1 MYQAL
6 YRQYRPK
13 TFDEVL
19 GQEHITR
26 TLRQQVLKG
35 NIGHAY
41 LFSGTRGTGKTSAAK
56 ILSRAVNC
64 LNPQNGNPCNECEI
78 CKGILDESIMDVIEM
93 DAASN
98 NSVDDVRDLKE
109 KVIYPPSRARFKV
122 YIIDEVHMLSKGAF
136 NALLKT
142 LEEPPKHLI
151 FILATTEPERLPQT
165 ILSRCQ
171 RFDFKRITNK
181 DIVLNMKN
189 ITDGLNVEIED
200 KVLSLI
206 ARNSDGAMRDALSL
220 LDQCISFNNEKISY
234 EDATNILGMANK
246 YIIFD
251 MVNNINNK
259 DLQKTLFAID
269 DIIQNG
275 KDINQ
280 FIKDLIRHYRD
291 LMVAK
296 SSRNPMELIET
307 EDTEDYIE
315 QSKGMSLEYILKT
328 LDVLSHAESQAKWSS
343 QPRIILEMAAIK
355 LVSIEEELSLEERI
369 KRLEQ
374 GMIPGKPAENLKPA
388 QQRPAYSMEKQASNI
403 STQKPPQQKPVEN
416 KLVENKDEKSDSQ
429 HKATDQ
435 PKDMA
440 NDNIAPDG
448 YTLTFDRIH
457 SEWPKIL
464 QNIKAKK
471 INIYALI
478 MEGQLISFENE
489 LLTIAYDDGFG
500 FHKEAVSAQQ
510 NKEFVEDI
518 VSKYFNRNISIHFY
532 MKAELPS
539 KAFNADNKSEK
550 EEVIKNVI
558 EFFGEENV
566 EVK

>member
-26 TLRQQVLKG
+26 TLRHQVLKG

-64 LNPQNGNPCNECEI
+64 LNPQDGNPCNECEI
-78 CKGILDESIMDVIEM
+78 CRGILDESIMDVIEM

-109 KVIYPPSRARFKV
+109 KVIYPPSRARYKV

-171 RFDFKRITNK
+171 RFDFKRLTNK
-181 DIVLNMKN
+181 DLLINMRNITNRLNIEIDDRVLN
-189 ITDGLNVEIED
+189 
-200 KVLSLI
+200 LI
-206 ARNSDGAMRDALSL
+206 SRNSDGAMRDALSL
-220 LDQCISFNNEKISY
+220 LDQLISYKSQNISY
-234 EDATNILGMANK
+234 EDATDILGIA
-246 YIIFD
+246 
-251 MVNNINNK
+251 NK
-259 DLQKTLFAID
+259 DLIFNMVNDLKDKSLERVLFSID
-269 DIIQNG
+269 EIIQNG

-280 FIKDLIRHYRD
+280 FIKDLIRHFRD

-296 SSRNPMELIET
+296 ASKAPSEIIEA
-307 EDTEDYIE
+307 EDVEEYIE
-315 QSKGMSLEYILKT
+315 QANSMSLDYILKS
-328 LDVLSHAESQAKWSS
+328 LQILSQAEAQAKWST
-343 QPRIILEMAAIK
+343 QPRIILEMAVIK
-355 LVSIEEELSLEERI
+355 LVNIEEELSLEERV

-374 GMIPGKPAENLKPA
+374 GIRPTSSKANTPEKESSPKAEAKTPAV
-388 QQRPAYSMEKQASNI
+388 QGQEK
-403 STQKPPQQKPVEN
+403 KEVPV
-416 KLVENKDEKSDSQ
+416 DSQ
-429 HKATDQ
+429 KYQD
-435 PKDMA
+435 
-440 NDNIAPDG
+440 NDISKGLQSNEDDG
-448 YTLTFDRIH
+448 YTLTFDRIN
-457 SEWPKIL
+457 SEWPKVL

-478 MEGQLISFENE
+478 MEGELISFENN
-489 LLTIAYDDGFG
+489 LLTIAYKDGFG
-500 FHKEAVSAQQ
+500 FHKEAVSAPQ

-518 VSKYFNRNISIHFY
+518 VSKYFNRKITIHYY
-532 MKAELPS
+532 MKSELP
-539 KAFNADNKSEK
+539 NKVAKVNLTDEK
-550 EEVIKNVI
+550 EEAIKSVID
-558 EFFGEENV
+558 FFGEGNV
-566 EVK
+566 EIK

>member
-64 LNPQNGNPCNECEI
+64 LNPHDGNPCNECEI

-109 KVIYPPSRARFKV
+109 KVIYPPSRARYKV

-171 RFDFKRITNK
+171 RFDFKRITIK
-181 DIVLNMKN
+181 DIVENMRSISNKLNIEIDDKA
-189 ITDGLNVEIED
+189 LN
-200 KVLSLI
+200 LI

-220 LDQCISFNNEKISY
+220 LDQCISFNDEKISY
-234 EDATNILGMANK
+234 EDATNILGIANK
-246 YIIFD
+246 YLIFD
-251 MVNNINNK
+251 MVNDIKEKNLEK
-259 DLQKTLFAID
+259 VLFAID
-269 DIIQNG
+269 EIIQNG

-280 FIKDLIRHYRD
+280 FIKDIIRHFRD

-296 SSRNPMELIET
+296 TSKNPAEIIET
-307 EDTEDYIE
+307 EDSEEYVV
-315 QSKGMSLEYILKT
+315 QSKTMRLEYILKALEILT
-328 LDVLSHAESQAKWSS
+328 TAEAQGKWST
-343 QPRIILEMAAIK
+343 QPRIILEMAVIK
-355 LVSIEEELSLEERI
+355 LVSIEEELSLEERV

-374 GMIPGKPAENLKPA
+374 GIKPAVINEQKATAASISKEKPII
-388 QQRPAYSMEKQASNI
+388 SEKP
-403 STQKPPQQKPVEN
+403 KPKAKEEN
-416 KLVENKDEKSDSQ
+416 KAPIEIVDDGSALEVEKIKN
-429 HKATDQ
+429 
-435 PKDMA
+435 
-440 NDNIAPDG
+440 
-448 YTLTFDRIH
+448 
-457 SEWPKIL
+457 EWTKVIQAIKI
-464 QNIKAKK
+464 KK

-478 MEGQLISFENE
+478 MEGEVISFENN
-489 LLTIAYDDGFG
+489 LLTIVYNEGFG
-500 FHKEAVSAQQ
+500 FHKEAVSSPQ

-518 VSKYFNRNISIHFY
+518 VSKYFNKNITIHFF
-532 MKAELPS
+532 MKGELPNNF
-539 KAFNADNKSEK
+539 KKEDTKSDKDEAIND
-550 EEVIKNVI
+550 VID
-558 EFFGEENV
+558 FFGKDIV
-566 EVK
+566 ELK

>member
-6 YRQYRPK
+6 YRKYRPK

-64 LNPQNGNPCNECEI
+64 LNPQDGNPCNECEI
-78 CKGILDESIMDVIEM
+78 CRGIIDESIMDVIEM

-109 KVIYPPSRARFKV
+109 KVIYPPARAKYKV

-181 DIVLNMKN
+181 DIVENMKRITNSLN
-189 ITDGLNVEIED
+189 INIED
-200 KVLSLI
+200 KALSLI

-220 LDQCISFNNEKISY
+220 LDQCISFNDEDITY
-234 EDATNILGMANK
+234 EDATNILGIANK
-246 YIIFD
+246 FLIFD
-251 MVNNINNK
+251 MVENIKEKNLEK
-259 DLQKTLFAID
+259 VLFKID
-269 DIIQNG
+269 EIVQNG

-280 FIKDLIRHYRD
+280 FIKDLIRHFRD
-291 LMVAK
+291 LMIAK
-296 SSRNPMELIET
+296 TSHNPAEIVES
-307 EDTEDYIE
+307 EDVERYIE
-315 QSKGMSLEYILKT
+315 QVKDMSLEYILKS
-328 LDVLSHAESQAKWSS
+328 LEILNSAEVQGKWST
-343 QPRIILEMAAIK
+343 QPRIILEMAVIK
-355 LVSIEEELSLEERI
+355 MVSIEKELSLEERI
-369 KRLEQ
+369 ERLEKGIRPVSVGQ
-374 GMIPGKPAENLKPA
+374 RNTPPSGISKPITNERTAIEE
-388 QQRPAYSMEKQASNI
+388 RPLVKKESPSATVKEG
-403 STQKPPQQKPVEN
+403 PVE
-416 KLVENKDEKSDSQ
+416 KTEIVDDGSELSLETI
-429 HKATDQ
+429 KA
-435 PKDMA
+435 
-440 NDNIAPDG
+440 
-448 YTLTFDRIH
+448 
-457 SEWPKIL
+457 EWQKVL
-464 QNIKAKK
+464 QNIKNKK

-478 MEGQLISFENE
+478 MEGELISFENN
-489 LLTIAYDDGFG
+489 LLIIAYNDGFG
-500 FHKEAVSAQQ
+500 FHKEAISSPQ
-510 NKEFVEDI
+510 NKELVEEI
-518 VSKYFNRNISIHFY
+518 VSRYFNKNITIHFY
-532 MKAELPS
+532 MKSELTTKLNS
-539 KAFNADNKSEK
+539 KNEAKETIPEKSQGIQD
-550 EEVIKNVI
+550 VID
-558 EFFGEENV
+558 FFGEDIV
-566 EVK
+566 EIRKEGD

>member
-13 TFDEVL
+13 SFDEVL

-64 LNPQNGNPCNECEI
+64 LNPQDGNPCNECEI
-78 CKGILDESIMDVIEM
+78 CRGILDESIMDVIEM

-109 KVIYPPSRARFKV
+109 KVIYPPSRAKYKV

-142 LEEPPKHLI
+142 LEEPPKHLL

-181 DIVLNMKN
+181 DMIGNMRNIANNLNIN
-189 ITDGLNVEIED
+189 IDDKALN
-200 KVLSLI
+200 LI
-206 ARNSDGAMRDALSL
+206 SRNSDGAMRDALSL
-220 LDQCISFNNEKISY
+220 LDQCISFNDKNITY
-234 EDATNILGMANK
+234 EDATDILGIANK
-246 YIIFD
+246 YLIFD
-251 MVNNINNK
+251 MVNDIKEKNLEK
-259 DLQKTLFAID
+259 VLLSID
-269 DIIQNG
+269 EIIQNG

-280 FIKDLIRHYRD
+280 FIKDLIHHFRD

-296 SSRNPMELIET
+296 ASKNPIEIIGD
-307 EDTEDYIE
+307 EDSEEYVN
-315 QSKGMSLEYILKT
+315 QSKAMSLDYILKA
-328 LDVLSHAESQAKWSS
+328 LDILTTAEAQGKWST

-355 LVSIEEELSLEERI
+355 LISIEEELSLEERVT
-369 KRLEQ
+369 RLES
-374 GMIPGKPAENLKPA
+374 GVKIEVPSTSKPEVQQTHKGIEKLMAQPA
-388 QQRPAYSMEKQASNI
+388 K
-403 STQKPPQQKPVEN
+403 
-416 KLVENKDEKSDSQ
+416 
-429 HKATDQ
+429 KATPE
-435 PKDMA
+435 PKQDA
-440 NDNIAPDG
+440 TNKPEPIVDDGSILTIDNIK
-448 YTLTFDRIH
+448 TQ
-457 SEWPKIL
+457 WPKVM
-464 QNIKAKK
+464 QAIKSKK

-478 MEGQLISFENE
+478 MEGEIVSFENN
-489 LLTIAYDDGFG
+489 LLTIVYNDGFG
-500 FHKEAVSAQQ
+500 FHKEAVSSPA
-510 NKEFVEDI
+510 NKEFVEDV
-518 VSKYFNRNISIHFY
+518 VSKYFKKKITIHFY
-532 MKAELPS
+532 MKGELSSSLKMENPKDQEE
-539 KAFNADNKSEK
+539 KA
-550 EEVIKNVI
+550 I
-558 EFFGEENV
+558 EDVVNFFGKDIV
-566 EVK
+566 EIE

>member
-64 LNPQNGNPCNECEI
+64 LNPHDGNPCNECEI

-109 KVIYPPSRARFKV
+109 KVIYPPSRARYKV

-171 RFDFKRITNK
+171 RFDFKRITIK
-181 DIVLNMKN
+181 DIVENMRSISNKLNIEIDDKA
-189 ITDGLNVEIED
+189 LN
-200 KVLSLI
+200 LI

-220 LDQCISFNNEKISY
+220 LDQCISFNDEKISY
-234 EDATNILGMANK
+234 EDATNILGIANK
-246 YIIFD
+246 YLIFD
-251 MVNNINNK
+251 MVNDIKEKNLEK
-259 DLQKTLFAID
+259 VLFAID
-269 DIIQNG
+269 EIIQNG

-280 FIKDLIRHYRD
+280 FIKDIIRHFRD

-296 SSRNPMELIET
+296 TSKNPAEIIET
-307 EDTEDYIE
+307 EDSEEYVV
-315 QSKGMSLEYILKT
+315 QSKTMRLEYILKALEILT
-328 LDVLSHAESQAKWSS
+328 TAEAQGKWST
-343 QPRIILEMAAIK
+343 QPRIILEMAVIK
-355 LVSIEEELSLEERI
+355 LVSIEEELSLEERV

-374 GMIPGKPAENLKPA
+374 GIKPAVINEQKATAASISKEKPII
-388 QQRPAYSMEKQASNI
+388 SEKP
-403 STQKPPQQKPVEN
+403 KPKAKEEN
-416 KLVENKDEKSDSQ
+416 KVPIEIVDDGSALEVEKIKN
-429 HKATDQ
+429 
-435 PKDMA
+435 
-440 NDNIAPDG
+440 
-448 YTLTFDRIH
+448 
-457 SEWPKIL
+457 EWTKVIQAIKI
-464 QNIKAKK
+464 KK

-478 MEGQLISFENE
+478 MEGEVISFENN
-489 LLTIAYDDGFG
+489 LLTIVYNEGFG
-500 FHKEAVSAQQ
+500 FHKEAVSSPQ
-510 NKEFVEDI
+510 NKEFVEEIVSRYFNKNITIHFFMKGELPNNFKKEDTKDDKDEAINDVIDFFGKDI
-518 VSKYFNRNISIHFY
+518 V
-532 MKAELPS
+532 EL
-539 KAFNADNKSEK
+539 K
-550 EEVIKNVI
+550 
-558 EFFGEENV
+558 
-566 EVK
+566 